1 MSRSSPSSLHA
12 ASPFVAGVVA
22 LFLFVLLGLRAALL
36 PVPAAPDVS
45 AHATSGLHHAVADAG
60 SHELSS
66 I

>member
-1 MSRSSPSSLHA
+1 MPRSSPSSLRA
-12 ASPFVAGVVA
+12 ASPFVAGAVA

-36 PVPAAPDVS
+36 PAPGAPDLS
-45 AHATSGLHHAVADAG
+45 AHATSGLNHAVADGG